1 MNFKIP
7 LIKDTINDKDIESLI
22 SWLKTNPRLTKG
34 EQNIKFEKLWSEYN
48 GNKFSTYV
56 NSGSSANL
64 IAFYALLLSGR
75 LKNKKVV
82 VPALSW
88 VTTIAPVIQFGL
100 EPIMCDC
107 NLENLGLD
115 IEHLKKIVKEEN
127 PSMIVTV
134 NVLGFANDYQ
144 QILEICKNNNII
156 LFEDSCESIGTI
168 YDNKRTGNFGE
179 ISTFSYYFGHHI
191 STIEGGMVCTNDEEL
206 SDICTSIRSHGW
218 DRDLSDQK
226 KKVLREKN
234 NINNFKSLYTFYY
247 PGFNVRSTDLQ
258 AFLGINQLNKIDSI
272 VQRREEIY
280 HLYNDNINVDKKITL
295 NNHQKIS
302 NFAYPIIDR
311 NIDIIIE
318 KLLQNSIETRPLI
331 CGSMGKQPYWIER
344 YGNTDL
350 KNADL
355 INEFGIYLPNNPYM
369 TNENVFEIL
378 EIINEYSKGINL

>member
-7 LIKDTINDKDIESLI
+7 LIKDTIDSKDVEQLI

-34 EQNIKFEKLWSEYN
+34 EQNLKFEKLWSEYN

-88 VTTIAPVIQFGL
+88 ATTIAPAIQFGF

-107 NLENLGLD
+107 NLQNLGLD
-115 IEHLKKIVKEEN
+115 VEHLKQIVKEHN
-127 PSMIVTV
+127 PSIIVTV
-134 NVLGFANDYQ
+134 NVLGFANDYE
-144 QILEICKNNNII
+144 QILEICKDNDII
-156 LFEDSCESIGTI
+156 LLEDSCESIGTV
-168 YDNKRTGNFGE
+168 YDNKKTGNFGQ
-179 ISTFSYYFGHHI
+179 ISTFSYYFGHHM
-191 STIEGGMVCTNDEEL
+191 STIEGGMVCSDDEEL
-206 SDICTSIRSHGW
+206 SDICVSIRSHGW
-218 DRDLSDQK
+218 DRDLSDEK
-226 KKVLREKN
+226 KKLLRNKN

-258 AFLGINQLNKIDSI
+258 AFLGVNQLNKIDSI
-272 VQRREEIY
+272 VERREQIFN
-280 HLYNDNINVDKKITL
+280 LYNNNVNLDKRMIL
-295 NNHQKIS
+295 NNHQKVS
-302 NFAYPIIDR
+302 NFAYPVIDK
-311 NIDIIIE
+311 NINVIVE
-318 KLLQNSIETRPLI
+318 KLFENNIETRPLI

-344 YGNTDL
+344 YGDTNL
-350 KNADL
+350 KNANL

-369 TNENVFEIL
+369 TDENVFEVV
-378 EIINEYSKGINL
+378 EIINKYSKGISL